1 MIYFSHKQFQEGKTT
16 MKKLT
21 AILLASL
28 LIVAMFAGCGK
39 KEEAPEAIR
48 IGGLK
53 GPTSMGMVKLL
64 DDAEKGEAKNTYQF
78 EMAATAPELT
88 PKLIQGNLD
97 ILAVP
102 ANLGPTIYNN
112 TNGEVQILAV
122 NTLGVI
128 YIVEAGGETVQSVQD
143 LKGKTIYATGK
154 GQTPEYCIKYILS
167 ENGIDPDKDVT
178 IEWKSEAAESVATL
192 QADGKGI
199 AMLPQ
204 PYVTVAQNTV
214 EGLRIALSLTEEW
227 DKLDNGSTMITGA
240 LVVRKEFAEK
250 YPETLKSF
258 LEEYAESTKWINENI
273 DEGAALVE
281 KFGIVKAPIAK
292 KAIPYCNITC
302 ITGQDMVEPL
312 NGYLEVLYNENPN
325 SVGGSLPG
333 DDLYCILK

>member
-1 MIYFSHKQFQEGKTT
+1 
-16 MKKLT
+16 MKKFLALLLT
-21 AILLASL
+21 ALLCVSFL
-28 LIVAMFAGCGK
+28 AGCGGK
-39 KEEAPEAIR
+39 DEEVGPETIR

-64 DDAEKGEAKNTYQF
+64 DDNEQGLTENKYVF
-78 EMAATAPELT
+78 SMASAAPELT
-88 PKLIQGNLD
+88 PKLIQGDLD

-102 ANLGPTIYNN
+102 ANLGPTLYNN

-128 YIVEAGGETVQSVQD
+128 YIVEAGGETVQSIQD

-154 GQTPEYCIKYILS
+154 GQTPEYCLKYILK
-167 ENGIDPDKDVT
+167 ENGIDPETDVT
-178 IEWKSEAAESVATL
+178 IEWKSEATESVATL
-192 QADGKGI
+192 QAEGKGI

-204 PYVTVAQNTV
+204 PFVTVAQNTV

-250 YPETLKSF
+250 YPQTLAKF
-258 LEEYAESTKWINENI
+258 LEEYAASTKWINENVE
-273 DEGAALVE
+273 EGAALVE
-281 KFGIVKAPIAK
+281 KFDIVKAPIAK

-312 NGYLEVLYNENPN
+312 NGYLGVLLNENPQA
-325 SVGGSLPG
+325 VGGSLPG
-333 DDLYCILK
+333 DALYYIGK

>member
-1 MIYFSHKQFQEGKTT
+1 

-21 AILLASL
+21 VLLLTAL
-28 LIVAMFAGCGK
+28 LIAGMFAGCGAK

-64 DDAEKGEAKNTYQF
+64 DDAAAGKSENTYDF
-78 EMAATAPELT
+78 VMASAAPELT
-88 PKLIQGNLD
+88 PKLIKGELD

-102 ANLGPTIYNN
+102 ANLGPTLYNN
-112 TNGEVQILAV
+112 TDGEVQILAV

-128 YIVEAGGETVQSVQD
+128 YIVEAGGETVKSIQD
-143 LKGKTIYATGK
+143 LKGQTIYATGK
-154 GQTPEYCIKYILS
+154 GQTPEYCLKYILK
-167 ENGIDPDKDVT
+167 ENGIDPDKDLT
-178 IEWKSEAAESVATL
+178 IEWKSEATESVATL
-192 QADGKGI
+192 QAEGKGI

-204 PYVTVAQNTV
+204 PFVTVAQNTV

-227 DKLDNGSTMITGA
+227 DKLNNGSTMITGA

-250 YPETLKSF
+250 YPQTLASF
-258 LEEYAESTKWINENI
+258 LEEYAASTKWINENVE
-273 DEGAALVE
+273 EGAALVE
-281 KFGIVKAPIAK
+281 KFDIVKAPIAK

-302 ITGQDMVEPL
+302 ITGNDMVEPL
-312 NGYLEVLYNENPN
+312 NGYLGVLLNENPQA
-325 SVGGSLPG
+325 VGGSLPG